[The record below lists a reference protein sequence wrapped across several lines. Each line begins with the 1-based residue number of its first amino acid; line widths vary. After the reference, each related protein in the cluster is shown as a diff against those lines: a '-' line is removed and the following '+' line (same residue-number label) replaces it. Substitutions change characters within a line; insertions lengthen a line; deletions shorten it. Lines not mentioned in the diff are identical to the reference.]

1 MTALTGIRVLLVED
15 DSMVATLM
23 SDLLEVLGCE
33 VAGTVSRLSD
43 ALDAAQSAAF
53 DVAILD
59 VNLEGRPVYP
69 VADALS
75 ARGIAAIFCTGY
87 GRSGIDPK
95 YLSMPVLTKPF
106 DLSTLEQTLASALA
120 SRRA

>member
-23 SDLLEVLGCE
+23 SDLLDVLGCE
-33 VAGTVSRLSD
+33 VARTVSRLSD
-43 ALDAAQSAAF
+43 AINAAQTAAV

-69 VADALS
+69 VADALI
-75 ARGIAAIFCTGY
+75 ARHIPAIFCTGY
-87 GRSGIDPK
+87 GRAGIETR
-95 YLSMPVLTKPF
+95 YQSMPVLTKPF
-106 DLSTLEQTLASALA
+106 DLSTLEHTLASAIA

>member
-15 DSMVATLM
+15 DDMVASLM
-23 SDLLEVLGCE
+23 SDLLDVLGCE

-43 ALDAAQSAAF
+43 AIHAAQTAAI
-53 DVAILD
+53 DIAILD

-69 VADALS
+69 VADALI
-75 ARGIAAIFCTGY
+75 ARHIPAIFCTGY
-87 GRSGIDPK
+87 GRAGIDTK
-95 YLSMPVLTKPF
+95 YQSMPVLTKPF
-106 DLSTLEQTLASALA
+106 DLSTLEQTLVSAIA

>member
-1 MTALTGIRVLLVED
+1 
-15 DSMVATLM
+15 LM

-43 ALDAAQSAAF
+43 ALGAAQSAAF

-69 VADALS
+69 VADALI

-95 YLSMPVLTKPF
+95 YQSMPVLTKPF